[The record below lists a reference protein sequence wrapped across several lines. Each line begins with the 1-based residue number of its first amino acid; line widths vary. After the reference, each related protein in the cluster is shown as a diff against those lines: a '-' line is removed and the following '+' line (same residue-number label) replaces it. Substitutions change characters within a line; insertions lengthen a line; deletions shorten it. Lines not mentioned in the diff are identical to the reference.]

1 MTKPIFRSLSY
12 TGRAQAEYRPTNRMP
27 VTLIMTVEAAEA
39 IREVFGR
46 IQRTNEEVANG
57 LYDIDH
63 DIYNRLTD
71 VMDHI
76 AGEPTRDGIRR

>member
-1 MTKPIFRSLSY
+1 MSKPDFTSPSY
-12 TGRAQAEYRPTNRMP
+12 TGRAKAEYRASDRMP
-27 VTLIMTVEAAEA
+27 VTLTMTVETAEA
-39 IREVFGR
+39 IADLFGR

-71 VMDHI
+71 VMEHI
-76 AGEPTRDGIRR
+76 ANIAPRPIAR